1 MDLLE
6 TGLRPP
12 SVGAPPAP
20 HRLRSVV
27 RWGLALGATALFL
40 STLGWLIDDQVREHD
55 QADRARTALH
65 VTRHKTADVT
75 QQLTKLRHDVDLLVT
90 QVGSDSTAYDQV
102 AAQLK
107 AAQSEL
113 AATQVDVSQ
122 QNSRISA
129 LHTCLG
135 GVQKALNA
143 LAVGSQA
150 NAITELSSVNASCST
165 ASGG

>member
-1 MDLLE
+1 M
-6 TGLRPP
+6 
-12 SVGAPPAP
+12 
-20 HRLRSVV
+20 

-40 STLGWLIDDQVREHD
+40 STLGWLIDDQDRAHD
-55 QADRARTALH
+55 QAERARAALH
-65 VTRHKTADVT
+65 VTRHKTADVA
-75 QQLTKLRHDVDLLVT
+75 QQLAKLRHDVDLLTT
-90 QVGSDSTAYDQV
+90 QVGSDITAYGQD

-135 GVQKALNA
+135 GVEKALNA

-150 NAITELSSVNASCST
+150 NAVTELRSVTTSCST